1 MLTTSGNFLK
11 IHYPTIKI
19 KGGGMYK
26 NILVPIDIDE
36 DNLMNKAIPLVEDI
50 AKNEDPYVHFL
61 YVLPKLPQS
70 SYYRLV
76 MNGDQLDQGCLK
88 TSAEKELK
96 KIIERFDLPE
106 DRMQTHI
113 CIGTPRDAILQVA
126 DEVNADLIVIGSH
139 NPEDDSYHIGS
150 TAADITRYAKRSVIV
165 VR

>member
-1 MLTTSGNFLK
+1 
-11 IHYPTIKI
+11 
-19 KGGGMYK
+19 MYK

-50 AKNEDPYVHFL
+50 AKNEDSYIHFL

-88 TSAEKELK
+88 TSAELEVK
-96 KIIERFDLPE
+96 KIIERFDLPD
-106 DRMQTHI
+106 DRVETHI
-113 CIGTPRDAILQVA
+113 CIGKPRDAILQIA
-126 DEVNADLIVIGSH
+126 DEIDADLIIISSH
-139 NPEDDSYHIGS
+139 NPEIDVYHLGS
-150 TAADITRYAKRSVIV
+150 TAADITRYAKRSVMV

>member
-1 MLTTSGNFLK
+1 
-11 IHYPTIKI
+11 
-19 KGGGMYK
+19 MYK

-50 AKNEDPYVHFL
+50 AKNEDSYVHFL

-88 TSAEKELK
+88 TSAEIEVK
-96 KIIERFDLPE
+96 KIIERFDLPD
-106 DRMQTHI
+106 DRVDTHI
-113 CIGTPRDAILQVA
+113 RIGKPRDAILQIA
-126 DEVNADLIVIGSH
+126 DEIDADLIIISSH
-139 NPEDDSYHIGS
+139 NPEIDVYHLGS
-150 TAADITRYAKRSVIV
+150 TAADITRYAKRSVMV

>member
-1 MLTTSGNFLK
+1 
-11 IHYPTIKI
+11 
-19 KGGGMYK
+19 MYK

-50 AKNEDPYVHFL
+50 AKNEDSYVHFL

-88 TSAEKELK
+88 TSAETEVK
-96 KIIERFDLPE
+96 KIIERFDLPD
-106 DRMQTHI
+106 DRVDTHI
-113 CIGTPRDAILQVA
+113 CIGKPRDAILQVA
-126 DEVNADLIVIGSH
+126 DEIDADLIIISSR
-139 NPEDDSYHIGS
+139 NPEIDVYHLGS
-150 TAADITRYAKRSVIV
+150 TAADITRYAKRSVMV

>member
-1 MLTTSGNFLK
+1 
-11 IHYPTIKI
+11 
-19 KGGGMYK
+19 MYK

-50 AKNEDPYVHFL
+50 AKNEDSYVHFL

-88 TSAEKELK
+88 TSAEIEVK
-96 KIIERFDLPE
+96 KIIERFDLPD
-106 DRMQTHI
+106 DRVDTHI
-113 CIGTPRDAILQVA
+113 CIGKPRDAILQVA
-126 DEVNADLIVIGSH
+126 DEIDADLIIISSR
-139 NPEDDSYHIGS
+139 NPEIDVYHLGS
-150 TAADITRYAKRSVIV
+150 TAADITRYAKRSVMV

>member
-1 MLTTSGNFLK
+1 
-11 IHYPTIKI
+11 
-19 KGGGMYK
+19 MYK

-50 AKNEDPYVHFL
+50 AKNEDSHVHFL

-88 TSAEKELK
+88 TSAELEVK
-96 KIIERFDLPE
+96 KIIGRFDLPD
-106 DRMQTHI
+106 DRVETHI
-113 CIGTPRDAILQVA
+113 CIGKPRDAILQIA
-126 DEVNADLIVIGSH
+126 DEIDADLIIISSH
-139 NPEDDSYHIGS
+139 NPEIDIYHLGS
-150 TAADITRYAKRSVIV
+150 TAADITRYAKRSVMV